1 MLTPKASVTLV
12 QGAADKRVPQMVRA
26 FTTTVAR
33 MRDRVTDD
41 MVTADMGPGEPVE
54 TLSVLAGWEVTKK
67 ATDVRDPVGFYAD
80 ILSDV
85 ALGTVAGSE
94 LAGRL
99 EAALQVQSPFVHQAA
114 QTLTGNLITN
124 VTQETRQAVRDVIH
138 QAWIDGRPPK
148 EAAPLVRETIGL
160 SKRQARQLLAF
171 TRNLQGE
178 PDQRKRTAGFARR
191 LHKQRALV
199 IARTE
204 TLTAAN
210 RGQQLAWQE
219 MRAQGVLPSGFR
231 QMWITTPDDRLCPTC
246 APMSGQ
252 TVALNSPFVSSE
264 RGVLPS
270 ERVAY
275 VGGVTESPPLH
286 PQCRCCLGAAF

>member
-1 MLTPKASVTLV
+1 MLSQQASVDLI
-12 QGAADKRVPQMVRA
+12 QGAADKRVSEFARA
-26 FTTTVAR
+26 FMVTVAR

-41 MVTADMGPGEPVE
+41 MVAVDLGPGEPSE
-54 TLSVLAGWEVTKK
+54 TLAVFDGWEVTKK
-67 ATDVRDPVGFYAD
+67 ATQTRDPVRFYAE
-80 ILSDV
+80 ILSEV
-85 ALGTVAGSE
+85 GVGTVAGMS
-94 LAGRL
+94 GRL

-114 QTLTGNLITN
+114 EQLTAKLITN
-124 VTQETRQAVRDVIH
+124 VTEETRQAVREVIR
-138 QAWIDGRPPK
+138 QAWMDGLPPK

-160 SKRQARQLLAF
+160 SKRQAKQLQAYS
-171 TRNLQGE
+171 RNLQGE
-178 PDQRKRTAGFARR
+178 PDERKLTSQFARR
-191 LHKQRALV
+191 LHQQRALV

-219 MRAQGVLPSGFR
+219 MRAKGVLPSGFR
-231 QMWITTPDDRLCPTC
+231 QVWITTPDDRLCDTC

-252 TVALNSPFVSSE
+252 TVALNQQFVSSE